1 MEDYMVYGKSINQY
15 QRSNIETAGKLD
27 LVIMCYE
34 RAIQLLSQAKV
45 HFREKEVAKK
55 AIKVKKVLD
64 IISELQGC
72 LDMEKGGQIARNL
85 DSLYSYLTK
94 KLLVG
99 DIRKDLSVY
108 DEAIRILSEL
118 KDAWQTIK
126 SEENHGEDVYAKKDM
141 PESYNPRL
149 TAY

>member
-1 MEDYMVYGKSINQY
+1 MVYGKVLNQY
-15 QRSNIETAGKLD
+15 KRSNIETAGKLD
-27 LVIMCYE
+27 LILMCYD
-34 RAIQLLSQAKV
+34 RAIQLLLQVKG
-45 HFREKEVAKK
+45 HIREKEQIKK
-55 AIKVKKVLD
+55 AHKVKKALD
-64 IISELQGC
+64 IINELQSC

-94 KLLVG
+94 RLLMG

-118 KDAWQTIK
+118 KESWQTIK
-126 SEENHGEDVYAKKDM
+126 SEKDHQENAFIKRDM
-141 PESYNPRL
+141 HEAYSPRL

>member
-1 MEDYMVYGKSINQY
+1 MVYGKISNQY
-15 QRSNIETAGKLD
+15 KRSNIETAGKLD

-34 RAIQLLSQAKV
+34 TAILYLTQVKD
-45 HFREKEVAKK
+45 H
-55 AIKVKKVLD
+55 IKDKNVEKKVYKFQKVIN
-64 IISELQGC
+64 IITELQGC

-94 KLLVG
+94 RLLLG

-108 DEAIRILSEL
+108 DEAIRILIEL
-118 KDAWQTIK
+118 KDAWQAIK
-126 SEENHGEDVYAKKDM
+126 SEENHGEDVYAKRGM
-141 PESYNPRL
+141 PESYNARL